1 MKKKHNDSKDYYSTE
16 NKPYK
21 RAINGKYY
29 KAADVVNVVLLY
41 DYIFGRI

>member
-1 MKKKHNDSKDYYSTE
+1 MSKKQRDNKDYYATD

-21 RAINGKYY
+21 RAIDGKYY